1 MKKKMEV
8 IKEKDSYKVETWD
21 EAENKYSYIP
31 DEDVIVDNETG
42 EKMWDVY
49 GEYIE
54 YNQHGEVTSYMN
66 SADLR
71 PVDWDGLD
79 YYTPQGR
86 QDLTKI
92 ERFWGND
99 MTDDPSARGWHIVR
113 DNELDKVDVLE
124 IRLKLFKELFDLEIE
139 ENNAD
144 TEFNYMCGLIENEV
158 EYKNDRFCYIEGE
171 KKKRI
176 QKHHEVEKKRKEII
190 NKYINIFYTVEP
202 DIVYLLKLYKNND
215 ITERN
220 LFDCLHPAG
229 KYYECYEV
237 KERKKEAE

>member
-1 MKKKMEV
+1 MKEV
-8 IKEKDSYKVETWD
+8 KYNYSVE
-21 EAENKYSYIP
+21 
-31 DEDVIVDNETG
+31 EDVLVDNETG
-42 EKMWDVY
+42 EKLLNVY

-54 YNQHGEVTSYMN
+54 YNQYGEVMN
-66 SADLR
+66 HINEADLR

-92 ERFWGND
+92 ERFFGND
-99 MTDDPSARGWHIVR
+99 LTDDPSARGWHIVR
-113 DNELDKVDVLE
+113 DNELKTVDVLE

-144 TEFNYMCGLIENEV
+144 YELKYICDLIENNV
-158 EYKNDRFCYIEGE
+158 EYENDRFWYIEGE

-176 QKHHEVEKKRKEII
+176 QKHHEVEKKRKEIM

-215 ITERN
+215 ITEQN
-220 LFDCLHPAG
+220 LFDCLHPDG